1 MSNGLII
8 VGFFAAIALTA
19 VAYYMVL
26 PAYYGVKEYFIAL
39 PVVQAHAEAE
49 AFGELLYN
57 ICGIFPLL
65 FLGAIFLYAYQNSVR
80 QRSSDLFG

>member
-8 VGFFAAIALTA
+8 VGMFAALALTS
-19 VAYYMVL
+19 VGYYMVL
-26 PAYYGVKEYFIAL
+26 PAYFGVKEYFMAL
-39 PVVQAHAEAE
+39 PIVQSHAEAQ
-49 AFGELLYN
+49 AFGDLLYN

-80 QRSSDLFG
+80 QRSFEAFG